1 MARLRHPTPL
11 QVLLP
16 MPTVPLLTLPQM
28 ARPAISIGM
37 SELSKLLGED
47 GENGNSEDT
56 QA

>member
-1 MARLRHPTPL
+1 
-11 QVLLP
+11 

-28 ARPAISIGM
+28 ARPASIDWDA
-37 SELSKLLGED
+37 ELSKLLGEDGED